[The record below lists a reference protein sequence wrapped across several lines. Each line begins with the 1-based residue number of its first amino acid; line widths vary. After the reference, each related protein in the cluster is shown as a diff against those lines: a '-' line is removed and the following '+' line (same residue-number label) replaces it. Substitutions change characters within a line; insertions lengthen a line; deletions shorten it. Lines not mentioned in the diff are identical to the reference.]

1 VPTPELSHPQIG
13 PDDGDELYPSQADD
27 ADELTADEARKVLGN
42 ISKATFWRQVGA
54 GYLPAPTYVTPR
66 APRWTRGKLR
76 RHKARNQRL
85 PRDAKELRRQERLAR
100 ERNHNLAPTDQVREV
115 GGGRE

>member
-1 VPTPELSHPQIG
+1 VRPPEMSHPQIG
-13 PDDGDELYPSQADD
+13 PDDGDELSPSQADD
-27 ADELTADEARKVLGN
+27 ADELTVSEALKELGN
-42 ISKATFWRQVGA
+42 ISRATFWRQVGA

-66 APRWTRGKLR
+66 APRWNRGKLR

-100 ERNHNLAPTDQVREV
+100 EHNHNLAPTDQAPKAE
-115 GGGRE
+115 GGRE